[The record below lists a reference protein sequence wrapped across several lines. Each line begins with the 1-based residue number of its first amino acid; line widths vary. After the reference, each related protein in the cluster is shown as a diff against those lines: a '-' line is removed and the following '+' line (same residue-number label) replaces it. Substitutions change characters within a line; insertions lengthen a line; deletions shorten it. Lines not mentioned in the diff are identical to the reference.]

1 MSAKTA
7 EEVQGYEYDW
17 LACDQVGHVALFST
31 AGGGFTPRAF
41 LANTDLYD
49 RALDVLRK
57 LPTITVAKFARQ
69 VEEGLPNTWKEV
81 AERGLFSFDSDIQG
95 GPYRLAGVPA
105 RPAHLDEFPSAVVDV
120 IRRVQLKTIQFAAMQ
135 EIARVDILQSEP
147 G

>member
-17 LACDQVGHVALFST
+17 LACDQAGQVALLST

-41 LANTDLYD
+41 LANTDVYD
-49 RALDVLRK
+49 RAIDALQK
-57 LPTITVAKFARQ
+57 LPTTTLAKFARQ

-81 AERGLFSFDSDIQG
+81 AERGVFSFDSDAQG

-105 RPAHLDEFPSAVVDV
+105 RPALVDEFPPAVADV
-120 IRRVQLKTIQFAAMQ
+120 IRRIKLKTVQFAAVK
-135 EIARVDILQSEP
+135 EITREDVLEREA